1 MTFKSLFAA
10 SALALAFVSATP
22 AFAADTYKLD
32 ATHTSVVFQ
41 YTHMG
46 FSHPT
51 GKFMN
56 AVGTVT
62 LDDANPA
69 NSHVEVSFDIS
80 GINTGVPGLD
90 EHLKSPD
97 FFDAA
102 QFPTATFKSTKVEV
116 IPPADPADKPSR
128 ARVTGDL
135 TIHGVTKP
143 VTLDVTLNSEG
154 PHPMSKKPSAGFTAS
169 TTINRS
175 DFGVGKYVP
184 MVSDQIDISIEAEA
198 SVQ

>member
-1 MTFKSLFAA
+1 MTFKSLLAA
-10 SALALAFVSATP
+10 SALALVFAGAP

-32 ATHTSVVFQ
+32 PGHTSVVFE

-51 GKFMN
+51 GKFMD

-69 NSHVEVSFDIS
+69 NSSVEVSFDIS
-80 GINTGVPGLD
+80 GINTGVPKLD

-102 QFPTATFKSTKVEV
+102 KYPTATFKSTKVEV
-116 IPPADPADKPSR
+116 LPSADPSAKPTQ
-128 ARVTGDL
+128 AKVTGDL
-135 TIHGVTKP
+135 TIHGVTRP
-143 VTLDVTLNSEG
+143 VTLNVTLNAEA
-154 PHPMSKKPSAGFTAS
+154 PHPMMKVKAAGFTAT
-169 TTINRS
+169 TTIMRS
-175 DFGVGKYVP
+175 DFGMDKYVP
-184 MVSDQIDISIEAEA
+184 MVSDQIDLSIEAEA
-198 SVQ
+198 AIQ

>member
-1 MTFKSLFAA
+1 MKLFTAKTLFAF
-10 SALALAFVSATP
+10 SALAILSAAP

-32 ATHTSVVFQ
+32 PGHTSVTFQ
-41 YTHMG
+41 YTHFG

-56 AVGTVT
+56 AVGSVT
-62 LDDANPA
+62 LDSATPA

-80 GINTGVPGLD
+80 GINTGVAGLD

-102 QFPTATFKSTKVEV
+102 KFPTATFKSTKVEQ
-116 IPPADPADKPSR
+116 ISANEAK
-128 ARVTGDL
+128 VTGDL

-143 VTLDVTLNSEG
+143 VTLDVKLNQQGEN
-154 PHPMSKKPSAGFTAS
+154 PFTKKPEAGFTA
-169 TTINRS
+169 TTSILRS
-175 DFGVGKYVP
+175 DFGMDKYVP
-184 MVSDQIDISIEAEA
+184 MVSDQIDLYIEAEA
-198 SVQ
+198 NAQ